1 MGAADR
7 DDAAPTRF
15 RGPGPSRPLGGTRSV
30 LTLSKGWRVPLCSL
44 PARGTRALQESCR
57 PKKPGAT
64 GCLARASR
72 SRRAAGPGLD
82 ACPRQGCEFEVL
94 EPQGDPDT
102 CRDVPGGPGEWWGRA
117 LVSEGPEVA
126 PVRVLVADDDA
137 SIRRMMARLL
147 STKASIELVG
157 MATDA
162 EEAVELGA
170 RTRPD
175 VALVDVN
182 MPKSGGVPAARELH
196 PQSARS
202 GDQCCRKALH
212 FN

>member
-1 MGAADR
+1 
-7 DDAAPTRF
+7 
-15 RGPGPSRPLGGTRSV
+15 
-30 LTLSKGWRVPLCSL
+30 
-44 PARGTRALQESCR
+44 
-57 PKKPGAT
+57 
-64 GCLARASR
+64 
-72 SRRAAGPGLD
+72 
-82 ACPRQGCEFEVL
+82 
-94 EPQGDPDT
+94 
-102 CRDVPGGPGEWWGRA
+102 
-117 LVSEGPEVA
+117 VSEGPEVA

-147 STKASIELVG
+147 SKRASIELVG
-157 MATDA
+157 MAADA

-182 MPKSGGVPAARELH
+182 MPKGGGVPAARELH

-212 FN
+212 FNWLVEQSSRALAHRLSHEERPIQPPR